1 MVSTP
6 LSSEQTDVIIA
17 GYTQFHS
24 YLRNNESYE
33 HRVSFGISGFF
44 LTFGALVLRRQ
55 FGSISPPEALG
66 MSIFIILA
74 ALCAH
79 AFLISNVREM
89 RTLCQRIVSF
99 ETAMGYYSQGSFL
112 KDDTLLPVELNKWGL
127 KCSKHNFNSW
137 PYLVG
142 VWVSMA
148 VAIFSLLS
156 NYSVDTKTPAPTPI
170 EIRLH
175 EHDRFD
181 SQLSTTLNDTL
192 QQLSKTVDRL
202 VPVVNLLV
210 EQQAQPQP
218 PPRRRRPRAHPERG
232 GS

>member
-1 MVSTP
+1 MATPAKADYSADLIEHSLPIRLTQTPTRASGCLWTGRPSTP
-6 LSSEQTDVIIA
+6 HLA
-17 GYTQFHS
+17 GVCV
-24 YLRNNESYE
+24 N
-33 HRVSFGISGFF
+33 
-44 LTFGALVLRRQ
+44 
-55 FGSISPPEALG
+55 
-66 MSIFIILA
+66 
-74 ALCAH
+74 
-79 AFLISNVREM
+79 
-89 RTLCQRIVSF
+89 RI
-99 ETAMGYYSQGSFL
+99 G